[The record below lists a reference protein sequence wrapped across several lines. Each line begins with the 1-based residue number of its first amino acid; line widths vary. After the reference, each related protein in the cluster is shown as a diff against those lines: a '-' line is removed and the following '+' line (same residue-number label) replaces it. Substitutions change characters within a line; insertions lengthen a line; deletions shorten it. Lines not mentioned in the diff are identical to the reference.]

1 MSTNASETATHPST
15 GLVNG
20 LAWSFIALS
29 AGSLLL
35 AAVQYLLFAYVVQM
49 EPLRATIADAIN
61 LKLLPR
67 SAMAVVEHMPG
78 IFMALFVTSLL
89 TLLISIALLKRR
101 NWARIAFVWITIAT
115 ALLHIAGLLL
125 PFYFMHDFSA
135 ALNDMPPELRAGV
148 APLMKVLSIVSI
160 VMGIA
165 FTGFFAWIARRL
177 LSAEIRQEFVARD
190 APEESQ

>member
-1 MSTNASETATHPST
+1 MSTNASETATDPST
-15 GLVNG
+15 SLVNG

-35 AAVQYLLFAYVVQM
+35 ATVQYLLFAYVVQM

-61 LKLLPR
+61 LKLLPC
-67 SAMAVVEHMPG
+67 SAMAVVEHLPD

-101 NWARIAFVWITIAT
+101 NWARIAFVWIMIAT
-115 ALLHIAGLLL
+115 AIMHIAGLLL

-135 ALNDMPPELRAGV
+135 ALDDMPPELRGV
-148 APLMKVLSIVSI
+148 ATTVMNILSVMSV

-165 FTGFFAWIARRL
+165 FTSFFAWIARRL
-177 LSAEIRQEFVARD
+177 LSAEIRQEFIASD
-190 APEESQ
+190 APEESR